1 MNVVEFNVLCKF
13 LPVWDRCSMGAKK
26 ETTTRPA
33 TRKDSRS
40 SSLPAAEPQAEK
52 ATFRDRLSRL
62 YFGKSRV
69 AQQFRYGL
77 LIFDALTITFIV
89 GTSFLPRTT
98 WIEWFDAIFG
108 FVILADFS
116 ARLYISPHP
125 VREFAHPATW
135 ADMAAIVSFLAP
147 IVGEGFGFLRI
158 LRTLRVLHTYQV
170 IARLRAAS
178 SFFRRNEE
186 IITAVVNLAVFVFIM
201 TGFVYQTQH
210 WRNPAIANYVDALY
224 FTVAALT
231 TTGFGDITLQGSIGR
246 LTSVVIMIFGV
257 TLFLRLLQTL
267 VRPHKVRYPCPP
279 CGLQRHEHDAVHCKA
294 CGLLLNIPDEGGV

>member
-1 MNVVEFNVLCKF
+1 M
-13 LPVWDRCSMGAKK
+13 
-26 ETTTRPA
+26 
-33 TRKDSRS
+33 
-40 SSLPAAEPQAEK
+40 
-52 ATFRDRLSRL
+52 FRDQLSRL
-62 YFGKSRV
+62 YFGKGRV

-77 LIFDALTITFIV
+77 LVFDALTITFIV
-89 GTSFLPRTT
+89 GTSFLPRTP
-98 WIEWFDAIFG
+98 WIEWLD
-108 FVILADFS
+108 
-116 ARLYISPHP
+116 

-135 ADMAAIVSFLAP
+135 ADTAAIVSFLAP
-147 IVGEGFGFLRI
+147 IVGEGLGFVRI
-158 LRTLRVLHTYQV
+158 MRTLRLLHTYQV
-170 IARLRAAS
+170 IARFRAAS
-178 SFFRRNEE
+178 SFFRRNDE
-186 IITAVVNLAVFVFIM
+186 IITALVNLAVFVFIM

-267 VRPHKVRYPCPP
+267 VRPHKVRYPCPA

>member
-1 MNVVEFNVLCKF
+1 
-13 LPVWDRCSMGAKK
+13 MGARK

-40 SSLPAAEPQAEK
+40 SSLPPAEPQAEK

-77 LIFDALTITFIV
+77 LIFDALTITFII

-98 WIEWFDAIFG
+98 WVEWFDAIFG

-257 TLFLRLLQTL
+257 TLFLRTLANARAAPQGPLSVPRLRAAASRARRRSLQGLRLAPQHSRRRRLLNASL
-267 VRPHKVRYPCPP
+267 VR
-279 CGLQRHEHDAVHCKA
+279 HDAR
-294 CGLLLNIPDEGGV
+294 P